1 MTTKKSILVSLL
13 LPLFCLI
20 FLDIKAQT
28 CEIQLEITNFRNNKG
43 TANIVVFDSPEG
55 YYDDRSKSFT
65 FKAIP
70 IRNQKATFTCTGLTP
85 GKGYAFVVLHDENGD
100 AKMNTNMLGMPA
112 EGFGVSR
119 NAVGAFWQIKPF
131 SEACIIPQKAKET
144 ATMKIIY

>member
-1 MTTKKSILVSLL
+1 MITYTLKWMMILFLTC
-13 LPLFCLI
+13 LF
-20 FLDIKAQT
+20 FYNSEGQT

-65 FKAIP
+65 YKAIP
-70 IRNQKATFTCTGLTP
+70 IKNQKATFTCTGLTK

-112 EGFGVSR
+112 EGFGVSQ
-119 NAVGAFWQIKPF
+119 NAVGSFWQIKPF
-131 SEACIIPQKAKET
+131 REACIIPQKQTEF